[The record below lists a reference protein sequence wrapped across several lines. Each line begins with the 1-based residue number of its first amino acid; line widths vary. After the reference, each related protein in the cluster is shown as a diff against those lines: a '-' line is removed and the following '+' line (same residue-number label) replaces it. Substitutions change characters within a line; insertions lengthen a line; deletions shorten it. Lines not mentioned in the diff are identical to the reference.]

1 MTIYPNNMSDKE
13 FALEPNMHI
22 HLIGIGGSGI
32 SAIARVL
39 LGRGHIVSGSDVQ
52 RNEMSDALQAEGA
65 TIFEG
70 HTAEQIKGADLVVI
84 SSAIP
89 ADNPEVAAAIE
100 ADIPVMKRSE
110 FLGHLMANTIGI
122 AVAGSHGKTTATGMV
137 AQILIG
143 GDMDPTV
150 IVGGVLP
157 SLGTN
162 GRFGEGDYFIIEAD
176 EYDNMFLGLHPEV
189 AVITNL
195 EHDHPDIFDTYE
207 SYREAFRK
215 FVGLLPDGGR
225 LIACY
230 DDVGV
235 RDMLKSLNRPELEIT
250 TYGIAKDEGN
260 HNDAPDY
267 QALDLRPNNLG
278 GTDFLVETEGQ
289 VIGLARLRIPG
300 EHNVL
305 NALAAIIVGQDV
317 GIDFIAIQKSL
328 AEFGGIGRRFQVIG
342 EAGGVTIIDDYAH
355 HPTEIKATLS
365 AARQRYPG
373 RRIWAVWQP
382 HTYSRT
388 KLLQNQFAQSFAE
401 ADRVV
406 ALDIYRSRETD
417 TLGMNT
423 AVIINAMNHPNAI
436 HVPKRKD
443 AAAYILDRIHPDDVV
458 LTLGAGNGNVVGQ
471 WVLEGL
477 QERLNESGNG
487 IVSSDPN

>member
-1 MTIYPNNMSDKE
+1 MNEQVFTLQPG
-13 FALEPNMHI
+13 MHI

-39 LGRGHIVSGSDVQ
+39 LGYGYKVSGSDAQ
-52 RNEMSDALQAEGA
+52 RNEITDALQAEGA
-65 TIFEG
+65 TIYDG
-70 HTAEQIKGADLVVI
+70 HAAKQITGADLLVI

-89 ADNPEVAAAIE
+89 DDNPEVTAARK
-100 ADIPVMKRSE
+100 ADIPVLKRAD
-110 FLGHLMANTIGI
+110 FLGHLMKNSIGI
-122 AVAGSHGKTTATGMV
+122 AVAGSHGKTTTTGMV

-143 GDMDPTV
+143 GEMDPTV

-157 SLGTN
+157 SLGIN
-162 GRFGEGDYFIIEAD
+162 GRYGAGDYFIIEAD
-176 EYDNMFLGLHPEV
+176 EYDNMFLGLRPEV

-195 EHDHPDIFDTYE
+195 EHDHPDIFNTYK
-207 SYREAFRK
+207 SYQEAFRK

-230 DDVGV
+230 DDAGV
-235 RDMLKSLNRPELEIT
+235 KDMLKSLNRPELEIT
-250 TYGIAKDEGN
+250 TYGIARDEG
-260 HNDAPDY
+260 HQNDAPDY

-289 VIGLARLRIPG
+289 VIGLARLRVPG
-300 EHNVL
+300 QHNVL
-305 NALAAIIVGQDV
+305 NALAAIIVAQDV
-317 GIDFIAIQKSL
+317 GVDFITIQKSL
-328 AEFGGIGRRFQVIG
+328 AEFGGISRRFQIIG
-342 EAGGVTIIDDYAH
+342 EAGGVTVIDDYAH

-388 KLLQNQFAQSFAE
+388 KLLLQEFAQSFAN

-417 TLGMNT
+417 TLGINT
-423 AVIINAMNHPNAI
+423 AVVIDAMNHPQAVHI
-436 HVPKRKD
+436 PERD
-443 AAAYILDRIHPDDVV
+443 AAAAYILDRIHPNDVV

-471 WVLEGL
+471 WILEGI
-477 QERLNESGNG
+477 QKRLNTQGNG
-487 IVSSDPN
+487 IVSSGSN